1 MVIVLIQELNTIV
14 TLYLVRVNN
23 KEQYRALEI
32 RLFACLRDNYAPFS
46 MRNAILRNPLNVHVL
61 REFV

>member
-23 KEQYRALEI
+23 KKQYRALGM
-32 RLFACLRDNYAPFS
+32 RLFACLRDNYAPFR

>member
-1 MVIVLIQELNTIV
+1 MLIQELNTIV

-23 KEQYRALEI
+23 KKQYLSALGM

-46 MRNAILRNPLNVHVL
+46 MRNAILRIPLNVHVL

>member
-1 MVIVLIQELNTIV
+1 MVIGLIQELIPKV
-14 TLYLVRVNN
+14 TLYLVRANN
-23 KEQYRALEI
+23 KKQYRALGM